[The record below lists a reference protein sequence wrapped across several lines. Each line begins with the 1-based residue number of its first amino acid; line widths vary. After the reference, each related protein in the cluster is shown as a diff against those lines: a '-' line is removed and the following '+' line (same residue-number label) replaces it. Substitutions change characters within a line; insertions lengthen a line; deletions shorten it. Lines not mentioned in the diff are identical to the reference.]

1 MNGLCDPA
9 RPGMGCPAQKL
20 YICGPC
26 SSFFI
31 EEARTVVDN
40 MGVAD
45 IVTVRRSSCLG
56 ACAEPPVIEF
66 RGEIYVEMTGDLL
79 RSMLEREL
87 GIL

>member
-1 MNGLCDPA
+1 M
-9 RPGMGCPAQKL
+9 
-20 YICGPC
+20 
-26 SSFFI
+26 
-31 EEARTVVDN
+31 VDN

-66 RGEIYVEMTGDLL
+66 RGKIYVEMTGDLL